1 MDPITS
7 KIALG
12 AAGAAGAEPLYVEDV
27 FSTYLYTGNSSTQT
41 ITNGIDLSGEGGM
54 VWIKDRNNAGGG
66 DGRHVLLD
74 TARGV
79 SKALSTNLTSA
90 QATQTDLTSFTS
102 SGFTLN
108 GSTYFGA
115 INYAPTAYASWTFR
129 KAEKFFDVVTYTGNG
144 VQGRVI
150 PHSLGSVPGVIIVKR
165 TDTTRNWVVYHRS
178 LGATKYLA
186 LNLTDAEVTSNQQW
200 SNTEPTS
207 SGFTVHDD
215 GSVNING
222 GTYVAYIFAHDE
234 AVFGENADQSVIK
247 CGSYTGTGSN
257 GNVINLG
264 WEPQWVLIKN
274 ASGAFNWALYDNMR
288 GMPDDGSGVAP
299 GLVPNSS
306 NAENSLYPPV
316 IPLATG
322 FRIDGNSSLTNTS
335 PNTFIYI
342 AIRRGPMKTPTDAT
356 KVFGIEK
363 LTGSQSSPAFRT
375 GVLTDMGWA
384 RRLSNGSYYG
394 AGVGVFDRL
403 RGDQGLATGST
414 AFEYGD
420 SFVGD
425 NMIGF
430 YSSAISEDIG
440 YSFRRA
446 PGFFDVVAY
455 TGTGVARTVS
465 HNLGVAPELM
475 IVKGRKAVS
484 VWAVYAG
491 DPTQKLFLN
500 FANATAADSTFWN
513 NTSPTSSSFTVGAST
528 PTNSST
534 GTFIAYLFAT
544 CPGVS
549 KVGSY
554 TGSASDI
561 NVDCGFTNGARF
573 VLIKRA
579 NDTGAWFVWDTARG
593 ITSGNDPYLLLNSTA
608 AEVTNTD
615 YLDPYSPGFTVPGT
629 SVSPGV
635 NNPGDTFIYLA
646 IA

>member
-1 MDPITS
+1 MLN
-7 KIALG
+7 KKAL
-12 AAGAAGAEPLYVEDV
+12 AASLSAVAAKTYVEDV
-27 FSTYLYTGNSSTQT
+27 FSTWLYTGNGSTQT
-41 ITNGIDLSGEGGM
+41 ITNGIDLSGEGGL
-54 VWIKDRNNAGGG
+54 VWTKMRNGTNPHILIDSMRGADFVLQSQSANAQSNYG
-66 DGRHVLLD
+66 
-74 TARGV
+74 
-79 SKALSTNLTSA
+79 TSGI
-90 QATQTDLTSFTS
+90 
-102 SGFTLN
+102 SGFNSTGYILGSDGSLN
-108 GSTYFGA
+108 ASTY
-115 INYAPTAYASWTFR
+115 TYASWTFR

-144 VQGRVI
+144 SNRAI
-150 PHSLGSVPGVIIVKR
+150 AHNLGSVPGWIIVKR
-165 TDTTRNWVVYHRS
+165 TDTTGDWRVYHRS
-178 LGATKYLA
+178 LPAYNYTLK
-186 LNLTDAEVTSNQQW
+186 LNTADAQSNSTNIW
-200 SNTEPTS
+200 SAAPTS
-207 SGFTVHDD
+207 SDFSIGTSND
-215 GSVNING
+215 VNASG

-247 CGSYTGTGSN
+247 CGSYTGTGAN
-257 GNVINLG
+257 GNVITLG

-534 GTFIAYLFAT
+534 GTFIAYLFASA
-544 CPGVS
+544 PGVS

-554 TGSASDI
+554 TGTANTLNI
-561 NVDCGFTNGARF
+561 DCGFTAGARF
-573 VLIKRA
+573 VLIKRT
-579 NDTGAWFVWDTARG
+579 NSTGDWYVWDTARG
-593 ITSGNDPYLLLNSTA
+593 IVSGNDPYLLLNSTA
-608 AEVTNTD
+608 VENTGTD
-615 YLDPYSPGFTVPGT
+615 YIDPLSSGFQISSTAPAAINALGG
-629 SVSPGV
+629 SY
-635 NNPGDTFIYLA
+635 IYLA